1 MLLFCYFRLCLTKF
15 HKHRDHVS
23 FLESAIVSSFKNLFV
38 AAVIVLS
45 GTTSILQAQ
54 DPVDSL
60 ELYDPFSQIND
71 LRRIIKTDFTILGKK
86 SQERIAALNKEAASL
101 NIKKPGDAG
110 QALMKIGDIY
120 FRSGIYN
127 LALESYFKALDRFEL
142 AGDMPRVAI
151 SHMKLG
157 RTYYFADLPSPVNH
171 LMIAKEFFEK
181 IGDPKYQAYFFYL
194 KANTTDNENERA
206 RFIKKALNA
215 QRTIVNDG
223 GTDETNLALFA
234 TLLNA
239 DGKYEEGIRVA
250 ENLPDKWLLVLI
262 LNNYGHKLATVNNL
276 DKALPVFRRSLA
288 ICKKERYKTLLRNT
302 YENIA
307 MVYRLK
313 DDWKNAALYMQFFK
327 VVSESLYLEQHS
339 YQVSEMEVKYETRR
353 KAIENDFLKKEKEV
367 LAQSAATQRG
377 LNILLFVSIV
387 GVSLF
392 TLVLVLG
399 NRKLKKVNTLLD
411 SQNNE
416 IRKNQEELQILNEV
430 LSKSEKNLNEA
441 QSIAHLANWEMEP
454 GPGTFQFS
462 AQFPVIMGMPP
473 ERLAKEGF
481 QAIINEICH
490 PDHIEMLASFMGFR
504 GPVSPEKVLEFR
516 LLLDGETRW
525 IRIKKK
531 EIVDSKGLILR
542 FSGTV
547 QDITDAKEEESIR
560 IKIAEQR
567 AFTKK
572 LISYQEEERKRVAGE
587 LHDGLGQDLLLIK
600 NLALLGLQNPDADP
614 VTSGH
619 MDQISRTVSQLL
631 DSIRRLSFELR
642 PAHLERLG
650 LSEVLISAIERLKAI
665 SSIHFTRK
673 IESVEGL
680 LSNTNAIHLFRIVQ
694 ESLNNAVKHSGA
706 SEISVELKRDG
717 EMIVLTINDN
727 GKGFDPAEVL
737 ASSSG
742 FGLRNIISRL
752 EIAKGQSEITSK
764 PGEGATIK
772 VLIPVEENG

>member
-1 MLLFCYFRLCLTKF
+1 M
-15 HKHRDHVS
+15 
-23 FLESAIVSSFKNLFV
+23 
-38 AAVIVLS
+38 
-45 GTTSILQAQ
+45 
-54 DPVDSL
+54 
-60 ELYDPFSQIND
+60 YDPFSQIDD
-71 LRRIIKTDFTILGKK
+71 LRRIIKSDFTILGKK
-86 SQERIAALNKEAASL
+86 SQERIAALEKEATDL
-101 NIKKPGDAG
+101 YDKRPGDAG
-110 QALMKIGDIY
+110 QALLKTGDIY

-127 LALESYFKALDRFEL
+127 LALESYFKALERFER
-142 AGDMPRVAI
+142 AGDMPRIAI

-171 LMIAKEFFEK
+171 LLIAKEFFEK
-181 IGDPKYQAYFFYL
+181 IGDPKYQAYYFYL
-194 KANTTDNENERA
+194 TASTTGNENERA
-206 RFIKKALNA
+206 RYIKKALNA
-215 QRTIVNDG
+215 QRTIINEG
-223 GTDETNLALFA
+223 GTDETNLSLFA
-234 TLLNA
+234 SLLNA
-239 DGKYEEGIRVA
+239 DGKFEEGIRVA

-262 LNNYGHKLATVNNL
+262 LNNYGQKLAFEKKTDN
-276 DKALPVFRRSLA
+276 ALSIFRRSLEL
-288 ICKKERYKTLLRNT
+288 CKKERYKTLLRNT

-313 DDWKNAALYMQFFK
+313 NDWKNAALFMQLFK

-399 NRKLKKVNTLLD
+399 NRKLKKVNALLD

-416 IRKNQEELQILNEV
+416 IRRNQEELQILNEV
-430 LSKSEKNLNEA
+430 LRRNEKNLNEA

-454 GPGTFQFS
+454 DSGALQFS
-462 AQFPVIMGMPP
+462 SQFPVIMGMPP
-473 ERLAKEGF
+473 EKLAAEGF
-481 QAIINEICH
+481 QAVINEVCH
-490 PDHIEMLASFMGFR
+490 PDHTEMLASFLGFR
-504 GPVSPEKVLEFR
+504 GPVSPENVLEFR
-516 LLLDGETRW
+516 LVVDEETRW

-531 EIVDSKGLILR
+531 EIADSKGLIIR

-547 QDITDAKEEESIR
+547 QNITDAKEEESIR

-619 MDQISRTVSQLL
+619 LDQISSTVSSLL

-650 LSEVLISAIERLKAI
+650 LSEVLVSAIERLKAF
-665 SSIHFTRK
+665 SSIRFTHN

-706 SEISVELKRDG
+706 TGIIVELSHKG
-717 EMIVLTINDN
+717 SEIVLTVSDN
-727 GKGFDPAEVL
+727 GKGFDPAEMM
-737 ASSSG
+737 ASSTG

-752 EIAKGQSEITSK
+752 EIAKGQSEIVSK
-764 PGEGATIK
+764 PGEGTTIK